1 MLDLLKA
8 IVNNGLRAEVEISR
22 TLEGLRAW
30 LYETEEEGSRLRA
43 TRKELRNMVKENR
56 KIYVA

>member
-8 IVNNGLRAEVEISR
+8 IMNDGVHAEVEIPR

-30 LYETEEEGSRLRA
+30 LYETEEGSRLRA